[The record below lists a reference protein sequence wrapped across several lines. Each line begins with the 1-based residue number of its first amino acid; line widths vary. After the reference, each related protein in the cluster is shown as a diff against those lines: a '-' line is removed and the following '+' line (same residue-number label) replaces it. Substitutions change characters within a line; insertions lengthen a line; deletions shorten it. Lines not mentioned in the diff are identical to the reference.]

1 VFKEDVVSGSEFF
14 AVVSPTGA
22 KAPQAAWTPA
32 PTVPDLSG
40 KVIAELWDYIFRGD
54 VMFEVIRKEI
64 RERYDDVT
72 FVHWSEFGDIHG
84 STEAEVIAAL
94 PEELR
99 RHGVDVTI
107 VGVGA

>member
-1 VFKEDVVSGSEFF
+1 VSESEFF
-14 AVVSPTGA
+14 AAVSPAGA
-22 KAPQAAWTPA
+22 KAPRPAWTPPPA
-32 PTVPDLSG
+32 VPDLSG

-54 VMFEVIRKEI
+54 IMFEVIRREI
-64 RERYDDVT
+64 QERYDDVT

-84 STEAEVIAAL
+84 SAEAEVIAAL

-99 RHGVDVTI
+99 RHSVDLAI